1 MRFQLLLE
9 GLQESSLPNG
19 GGKIIPAAKNV
30 NENVLESDF
39 KPLCDAT
46 TRRCPLADLR
56 LLERVHITHTH
67 SLLGYVSVS
76 KTGNSISH

>member
-1 MRFQLLLE
+1 M
-9 GLQESSLPNG
+9 
-19 GGKIIPAAKNV
+19 

-39 KPLCDAT
+39 KPLCVVT

-56 LLERVHITHTH
+56 LLERMHITHTH

-76 KTGNSISH
+76 KTGNSISSGGQSTQIKYLSKSTDTYNKILLQ